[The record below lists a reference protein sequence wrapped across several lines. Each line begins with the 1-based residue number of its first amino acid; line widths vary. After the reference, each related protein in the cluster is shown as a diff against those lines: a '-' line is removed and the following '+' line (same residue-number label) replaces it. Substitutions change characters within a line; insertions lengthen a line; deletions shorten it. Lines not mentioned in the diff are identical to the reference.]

1 MREYEVIVLLQPQ
14 LEEEAR
20 NQLIA
25 RIADMLTFGSEESA
39 KPVIHHWGQRSM
51 AYTIK
56 KFKEAYYVFYEAKG
70 DPAQINRIERDIE
83 YIEAVIRYL
92 VVRKEN

>member
-1 MREYEVIVLLQPQ
+1 MREYEVIVLIQPQ
-14 LEEEAR
+14 LEEESR

-25 RIADMLTFGSEESA
+25 RIADMLTFGTEEA
-39 KPVIHHWGQRSM
+39 DKPVIHHWGQRSM

-56 KFKEAYYVFYEAKG
+56 KFKEAYYVFYEAKAN
-70 DPAQINRIERDIE
+70 PAKINQIERDIE